1 MSTTETSENVQ
12 PFIVTFRFATMP
24 ILRGACTL
32 DAVLGGEIAR
42 GVDDL
47 ETAIR
52 MTPLAGTD
60 GVLHGSSLILLDDTG
75 VAQPAPVVQKSR
87 AAFYGIDPDR
97 VSMGRRRADRP
108 WAKNLLNRYEARVC
122 EGGAWLGTGRIDE
135 VRELLHPVIGVGKR
149 RQSGWG
155 MIDPESLEVEPVDA
169 DPGTWGL
176 VSGPDDPD
184 FATDRTTPRRP
195 LPIETFRRLGGDPL
209 DEVIAVERV
218 RQPYYDPA
226 NPPEPAVLPWP

>member
-1 MSTTETSENVQ
+1 MQ
-12 PFIVTFRFATMP
+12 PFIVKFRFATMP

-42 GVDDL
+42 GVDAL

-60 GVLHGSSLILLDDTG
+60 GVSHGSSLILLDDTG
-75 VAQPAPVVQKSR
+75 VARTVPVVRKSR
-87 AAFYGIDPDR
+87 SAFYDIDPDR
-97 VSMGRRRADRP
+97 VSRGRRRADRP
-108 WAKNLLNRYEARVC
+108 SWAKNLLNRYEARVC

-135 VRELLHPVIGVGKR
+135 VWELLYPIIGIGKR

-155 MIDPESLEVEPVDA
+155 MIDPESLELEPVDA
-169 DPGTWGL
+169 DPNTWGL

-184 FATDRTTPRRP
+184 FATDRVTPRRAP
-195 LPIETFRRLGGDPL
+195 ADRDVPATGRRSAG
-209 DEVIAVERV
+209 
-218 RQPYYDPA
+218 
-226 NPPEPAVLPWP
+226 

>member
-1 MSTTETSENVQ
+1 M
-12 PFIVTFRFATMP
+12 
-24 ILRGACTL
+24 
-32 DAVLGGEIAR
+32 
-42 GVDDL
+42 
-47 ETAIR
+47 
-52 MTPLAGTD
+52 
-60 GVLHGSSLILLDDTG
+60 
-75 VAQPAPVVQKSR
+75 
-87 AAFYGIDPDR
+87 
-97 VSMGRRRADRP
+97 
-108 WAKNLLNRYEARVC
+108 C

-155 MIDPESLEVEPVDA
+155 MIDPESLALEPVDA
-169 DPGTWGL
+169 DPDTWGL

>member
-1 MSTTETSENVQ
+1 MQ

-42 GVDDL
+42 GVGAL

-60 GVLHGSSLILLDDTG
+60 GVSHGSSLILLEGTG
-75 VAQPAPVVQKSR
+75 VARTVPVVRKSR
-87 AAFYGIDPDR
+87 SAFYDIDPDR
-97 VSMGRRRADRP
+97 VSRGRRRADRLS

-135 VRELLHPVIGVGKR
+135 VRELLYPVIGIGKR

-155 MIDPESLEVEPVDA
+155 MIDPESLVVEPVDA
-169 DPGTWGL
+169 DPNTWGL

-184 FATDRTTPRRP
+184 FATDRVTPRRP

-226 NPPEPAVLPWP
+226 NPPIPAVLPWT